1 MLAGMDAIADAP
13 DKIVKVTVVSDVTG
27 IPKVTFPTTLPPPT
41 TELGVM
47 VNVAGVFGVTV
58 MLADFDPPFAL
69 AETVTFVFAATW
81 FVTSVKLAL
90 EAPANTVIDAGMEL
104 TAAAPLVT
112 VSTTFVSVGA
122 GPPSVTVPV
131 LLNPPINVAGV
142 NVNDAG
148 AFVVTVSVPDLL
160 APFAVAE
167 TTTLVAPET

>member
-1 MLAGMDAIADAP
+1 MEAIADAP
-13 DKIVKVTVVSDVTG
+13 VKTVKVTVVSDVTG
-27 IPKVTFPTTLPPPT
+27 TPKVTFPTTLPPPT

-90 EAPANTVIDAGMEL
+90 EVPAKTVIEAGIEL
-104 TAAAPLVT
+104 TAEAPLVR
-112 VSTTFVSVGA
+112 VSTTFVLLGA
-122 GPPSVTVPV
+122 GPPRVTVPV
-131 LLNPPINVAGV
+131 LFSPPITVVGV
-142 NVNDAG
+142 KVNAVG
-148 AFVVTVSVPDLL
+148 TFVVTVRVPDLL
-160 APFAVAE
+160 APLAFAE